1 MNALLTFFRSPWVR
15 LALVL
20 LAAGALGA
28 ALVVTI
34 YLTIVDLQWLA
45 FLGGVLFAALLAMA
59 SQASR
64 AEWTIARRTRQLERA
79 REQLTQ
85 EVARSRNAAEAMR
98 ISEARM
104 RMLSDALPSL
114 IFFVDRD
121 ERCRYHNVAAGRKT
135 GLAADRING
144 HPLRD
149 VVGND
154 VYLNIAP
161 HIAEAL
167 SGSVVDYELA
177 WDSANAPDLVYAAR
191 HVPYPADEAQPR
203 GFYLLL
209 TRAALQPAARASAA
223 APAPAAE
230 HATEAGDAFL
240 VHGEGG
246 EMLYLRSMTDE
257 LMGWGDPRAK
267 LVRALA
273 ENQFLLFAQKIL
285 SLKSG
290 VPDCYEILLRL
301 KEEEDNLLPPGG
313 FIPVAERYGM
323 MEELDR
329 WVVRN
334 LVTWCLEQ
342 RRSDS
347 DWRAPLYCVNLS
359 GAALRNPEF
368 ARFVLRELQRP
379 GFDPR
384 SLGFEI
390 GEQDVINQRASA
402 QDFMTALKPTGCRFT
417 VDAFG
422 GVKVSFS
429 YLKGLAVDF
438 LKIDGII
445 IQNLLRDP
453 AELAKTKAI
462 NTVCQKIGVR
472 TIAEFVETQETL
484 DKLREIGVG
493 YVQGFGIARPGP
505 IAQQG

>member
-1 MNALLTFFRSPWVR
+1 MNALLTFFRLPWVR

-34 YLTIVDLQWLA
+34 YLTIFDLQWFA
-45 FLGGVLFAALLAMA
+45 FLGGVLFAAVLAMA
-59 SQASR
+59 SQASK
-64 AEWTIARRTRQLERA
+64 AEWTIARRNRQLERA
-79 REQLTQ
+79 RERLTQ

-121 ERCRYHNVAAGRKT
+121 ERCRYHNVAAGQKT
-135 GLAADRING
+135 GLAADRIDG

-167 SGSVVDYELA
+167 SGRVVDYELA
-177 WDSANAPDLVYAAR
+177 WDSANAPDLIYAAR

-209 TRAALQPAARASAA
+209 TRAALQPAARAPAA
-223 APAPAAE
+223 APATE

-246 EMLYLRSMTDE
+246 EMLYLRSITDE

-290 VPDCYEILLRL
+290 IPDCYEVLLRL

-359 GAALRNPEF
+359 GAALRNPGF
-368 ARFVLRELQRP
+368 ARFVHHELRRP
-379 GFDPR
+379 GFAR
-384 SLGFEI
+384 SLCFEI
-390 GEQDVINQRASA
+390 SEQDVINHHASA
-402 QDFMTALKPTGCRFT
+402 VQLITALKPAGCRFT
-417 VDAFG
+417 IDAFG
-422 GVKVSFS
+422 SVKVSFT
-429 YLKGLAVDF
+429 YLKGLAIDF
-438 LKIDGII
+438 LKIDGVI
-445 IQNLLRDP
+445 IQNIVRDP
-453 AELAKTKAI
+453 AELAKTRAI

-472 TIAEFVETQETL
+472 AIAEFVETQEAL
-484 DKLREIGVG
+484 DKLREIGVD

-505 IAQQG
+505 IGTQE